1 MRAFNKLQHYSP
13 GQQLFFAVFVAVCS
27 YFIFFFIGVLTL
39 IPFWGGRILS
49 DPTIWT
55 DYSKPENVNVLKYI
69 QLMQSVGLFIVP
81 SFIIAF
87 LFGDKVKNYLQLNRR
102 SSWLSFL
109 LLFFLIIVMNPIINV
124 LSDFNL
130 KLTLPEGL
138 SFVTRWMRST
148 EDSAALIT
156 QTFLKVNG
164 VSGLLWNLFVIG
176 IIPAL
181 GEELLF
187 RGVIQTQ
194 LAKIMKNHHY
204 AIWISAA
211 LFSAMHMQ
219 FYGFL
224 PRMVLGAMFG
234 YLLVWSGS
242 LWLPIVAHLLNNSMA
257 ILFYYMNSKGI
268 TKLNIEQFGTQNHDF
283 PLVIVSVVVTVLLL
297 LEIYHIEHQRQE
309 TTNKL
314 RNT

>member
-1 MRAFNKLQHYSP
+1 MRVFSKLRYYSP

-27 YFIFFFIGVLTL
+27 YFISFFIGVLTL
-39 IPFWGGRILS
+39 LPFYGGRIFS

-55 DYSKPENVNVLKYI
+55 DYSKQECVNMLKYI

-87 LFGDKVKNYLQLNRR
+87 LFGNGTGNYLQLNRGGN
-102 SSWLSFL
+102 WLSFL
-109 LLFFLIIVMNPIINV
+109 LLFFLIVSMNPIINV

-130 KLTLPEGL
+130 KLTLPKGL
-138 SFVTRWMRST
+138 SSVTEWMRSA

-156 QTFLKVNG
+156 QAFLKVNG
-164 VSGLLWNLFVIG
+164 ISGLMYNLLVIG

-194 LAKIMKNHHY
+194 LVKLMKNHHY

-257 ILFYYMNSKGI
+257 IVFYYMNSKGI
-268 TKLNIEQFGTQNHDF
+268 TNLNIEHLGTQNHDL
-283 PLVIVSVVVTVLLL
+283 PLVIMSIAVTVLLL
-297 LEIYHIEHQRQE
+297 LAIYHIECRRQE
-309 TTNKL
+309 TANKL